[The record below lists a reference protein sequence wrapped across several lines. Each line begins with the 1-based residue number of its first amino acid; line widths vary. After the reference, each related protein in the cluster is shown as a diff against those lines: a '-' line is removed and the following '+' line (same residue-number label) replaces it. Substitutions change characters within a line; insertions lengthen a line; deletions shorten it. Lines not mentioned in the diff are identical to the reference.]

1 VTGAGSND
9 PVYSSPAFDAK
20 LVEAERALDP
30 NQSYALVNQAQAIL
44 LHDLPVIPLWD
55 YTAAGGV
62 GPGVTAQL
70 TWNGLADFTQ
80 ITKGDVA
87 ENTKG

>member
-1 VTGAGSND
+1 MYVPDAESIGRHHQRVAGTNLDGLAAVRGEGATSGD
-9 PVYSSPAFDAK
+9 EV
-20 LVEAERALDP
+20 AEL
-30 NQSYALVNQAQAIL
+30 L

-80 ITKGDVA
+80 ITKGDVT

>member
-1 VTGAGSND
+1 M
-9 PVYSSPAFDAK
+9 
-20 LVEAERALDP
+20 AEL
-30 NQSYALVNQAQAIL
+30 L

-62 GPGVTAQL
+62 GQGVTAQL

-80 ITKGDVA
+80 ITKGDIA